1 MNGPETLHDFARS
14 DTVQL
19 TPDMPIRRAV
29 AMLVQQNTAAA
40 PVMDDSG
47 TLLGILS
54 QKDCFR
60 PSLNAS
66 YYQEWTGTV
75 ANFMSPNPM
84 TLQANV
90 DVITAAEAFLE
101 HPYRM
106 FPILEGERF
115 IGMLHRS
122 DVLRRLVELG

>member
-1 MNGPETLHDFARS
+1 MSAHETLHNLVRR
-14 DTVQL
+14 DTGVL

-29 AMLVQQNTAAA
+29 AMLVQQNAAAA
-40 PVMDDSG
+40 PVMDNSG
-47 TLLGILS
+47 ALIGILS

-75 ANFMSPNPM
+75 ANFMSPDPIS
-84 TLQANV
+84 LAASV

-106 FPILEGERF
+106 FPIVEGERF